1 MWAGVAGKQ
10 DRMEGKN
17 QKGETRMK
25 VKKWKGQLWLKIVTL
40 IVAVLSCIG
49 TILGATVMII
59 SAGIRSEYNGNLDPM
74 VQSMQDQ
81 MLHNYAAELVENAK
95 RLEDSNSLDG
105 SLQGYGDLTAD
116 EVALGWSLLEGSGI
130 SYAVDKVTFTVEN
143 GLEGTKV
150 TRQTELAYGD
160 ESLRDQMRS
169 NQDVTGQGI

>member
-59 SAGIRSEYNGNLDPM
+59 SAGIRSEYNGNLDPL
-74 VQSMQDQ
+74 VQFQPP
-81 MLHNYAAELVENAK
+81 YEF
-95 RLEDSNSLDG
+95 RLL
-105 SLQGYGDLTAD
+105 Y
-116 EVALGWSLLEGSGI
+116 
-130 SYAVDKVTFTVEN
+130 FC
-143 GLEGTKV
+143 
-150 TRQTELAYGD
+150 R
-160 ESLRDQMRS
+160 
-169 NQDVTGQGI
+169 